1 MSSCTNR
8 IEASSNLF
16 TLICNQLSKQNC
28 RGRLVHSVLLINANK
43 MQIKTMTQI
52 QTKSPPPPPPP
63 PRILA
68 PGRVFKCA
76 AESFI
81 KAICFI

>member
-8 IEASSNLF
+8 IEASSNIF
-16 TLICNQLSKQNC
+16 TLICNQLSKQNY

-52 QTKSPPPPPPP
+52 ETKSPPPPL
-63 PRILA
+63 RILA